1 MVSQLIECTGSVE
14 VTGIKFTVSV
24 EADFGIKPLLLQCIG
39 FFVNVMKGKTTD
51 TTIPLANNI

>member
-24 EADFGIKPLLLQCIG
+24 EADFGIKTSFTSMYWI
-39 FFVNVMKGKTTD
+39 FVNVMKGKTTD
-51 TTIPLANNI
+51 TTMPPSK

>member
-24 EADFGIKPLLLQCIG
+24 EADFGIKTSFTSMYWI
-39 FFVNVMKGKTTD
+39 FVNVMKGKTTD
-51 TTIPLANNI
+51 TTIPPSK